1 VTYALELATPKVRAV
16 VEDHVGWIVLNNPER
31 HNAISGAMF
40 GAIDAAAQHLMAA
53 DDVRV
58 VAIRG
63 EGEKAFASGADIND
77 LSGSDA
83 GQSSSTEPS
92 DRVSADRTTQA
103 LRRLLDGP
111 KPVVAMVH
119 GWCIGGGLL
128 TALAADIRIAA
139 DSARFGIPAGRL
151 GVGYPVDGTDRLVEV
166 VGSAHAAEILLTADR
181 FTAADASRMGLVN
194 RVVPAAE
201 LVSTTNELLRSMC
214 ALAPLSQTASKVS
227 IAAAAG
233 RAERDAAIRRVRDCW
248 ASEDFET
255 GRAAFAERR
264 EPEFSGR

>member
-1 VTYALELATPKVRAV
+1 MPRVLELATSNVRAFA
-16 VEDHVGWIVLNNPER
+16 EDRVGWIVLNNPDR

-40 GAIDAAAQHLMAA
+40 AAVDAAAQDFMSD

-58 VAIRG
+58 IAIRG
-63 EGEKAFASGADIND
+63 AGEKAFASGADIND
-77 LSGSDA
+77 LSSPGETD
-83 GQSSSTEPS
+83 E
-92 DRVSADRTTQA
+92 RLNADRTTQA
-103 LRRLLDGP
+103 LRQLLDGP
-111 KPVVAMVH
+111 KPVVAMIH
-119 GWCIGGGLL
+119 GWCIGGGLM

-139 DSARFGIPAGRL
+139 DTARFGIPAGRL

-166 VGSAHAAEILLTADR
+166 VGSAHAAEILLTAER
-181 FTAADASRMGLVN
+181 FNAEEAARMGLVT

-201 LVSTTNELLRSMC
+201 LHVVTTHLLASMT

-233 RAERDAAIRRVRDCW
+233 RATPNAAAQRVRDCW
-248 ASEDFET
+248 ASDDFQA